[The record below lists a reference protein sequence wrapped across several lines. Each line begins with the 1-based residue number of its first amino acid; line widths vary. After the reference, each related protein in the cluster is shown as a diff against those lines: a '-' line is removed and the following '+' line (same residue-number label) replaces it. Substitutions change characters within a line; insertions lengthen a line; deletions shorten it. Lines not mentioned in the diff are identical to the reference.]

1 MFNTRF
7 LLLLN
12 LTALSLFSS
21 TSFADGNPVDKVYA
35 PYVQPLE
42 REIEWRMT
50 DSDGRQIQ
58 RLGVGK
64 SVNDR
69 LFIEA
74 YLIAQDNQHNDLR
87 LEAIELEALW
97 QLTEQGEYA
106 VDWGLITELERQR
119 DENNWD
125 VATGLI
131 ALKEW
136 GKWVGTAN
144 FWLKYEWGE
153 SVQSEF
159 ETALA
164 LQTRY
169 RLSRF
174 FEPAVEFYAGE
185 DTRALGPVFLGD
197 ISLSPGKKL
206 HWELGVLTGLN
217 AKTADVNWRALV
229 EYEF

>member
-1 MFNTRF
+1 MFNIRV

-12 LTALSLFSS
+12 LTAVSLFSS

-58 RLGVGK
+58 RLGFGK

-74 YLIAQDNQHNDLR
+74 YLIAEDNQHNDLR
-87 LEAIELEALW
+87 LEAFEVEALW

-119 DENNWD
+119 DENNWEI
-125 VATGLI
+125 ATGLI

-136 GKWVGTAN
+136 GKWVAPPTSG
-144 FWLKYEWGE
+144 
-153 SVQSEF
+153 
-159 ETALA
+159 
-164 LQTRY
+164 
-169 RLSRF
+169 
-174 FEPAVEFYAGE
+174 
-185 DTRALGPVFLGD
+185 
-197 ISLSPGKKL
+197 
-206 HWELGVLTGLN
+206 
-217 AKTADVNWRALV
+217 
-229 EYEF
+229 